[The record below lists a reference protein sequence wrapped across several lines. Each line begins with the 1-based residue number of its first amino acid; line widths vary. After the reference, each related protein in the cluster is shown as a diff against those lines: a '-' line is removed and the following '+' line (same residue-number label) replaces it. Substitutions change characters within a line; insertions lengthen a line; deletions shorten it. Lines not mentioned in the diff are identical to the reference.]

1 MPYHVSARA
10 YLQRARAQLDAT
22 TPEGLFY
29 AAFELRAGIQA
40 RMQEYLHAQKSIAEH
55 KRDDWRLGKLGRTLE
70 NVFQIGDRIA
80 EVAVYDPQAGEFI
93 ATLYYTPVTSELQR
107 NGERLG
113 ELLHA
118 MQQFRRDDDA
128 WWQST
133 RDFLERICCQLAT
146 ACAGTLLAPLL
157 REPDSHEVVMQGEM
171 FEESHREVLQKL
183 RARFEI
189 CLRVQ
194 YLDELPRV
202 GCNSQCSSDRGFFP

>member
-10 YLQRARAQLDAT
+10 YLERARAQLDVAT
-22 TPEGLFY
+22 AEGLFY

-40 RMQEYLHAQKSIAEH
+40 RMKEYLQAQESIAQH
-55 KRDDWRLGKLGRTLE
+55 RKNDWQLGKLGRTLE
-70 NVFQIGDRIA
+70 DVFQIGDQIA
-80 EVAVYDPQAGEFI
+80 EVAVYDPQADEFM
-93 ATLYYTPVTSELQR
+93 ATLYYTPVTSELR
-107 NGERLG
+107 GNGERLG

-128 WWQST
+128 WWQDT
-133 RDFLERICCQLAT
+133 RDFLERICRQLAT

-157 REPDSHEVVMQGEM
+157 REPGSDKVVMRAEM

-183 RARFEI
+183 RAGLEVFV
-189 CLRVQ
+189 RVQ

-202 GCNSQCSSDRGFFP
+202 Q